1 MAEINHTKILNAR
14 PEAYPALVKAAKI
27 QAMKNKSLT
36 ATNPFLKDPV
46 LARKRIVRS
55 IASSTAIETGE
66 SIEVIEKKLNQ
77 KPSRYQVALA

>member
-1 MAEINHTKILNAR
+1 
-14 PEAYPALVKAAKI
+14 
-27 QAMKNKSLT
+27 MKNKSLA

-46 LARKRIVRS
+46 LARKRIIRS

-77 KPSRYQVALA
+77 KSSRYHVTLA